1 MKKNF
6 AGLNE
11 IQTALF
17 AQFWAAYPDHSAK
30 KDAQSAFADLD
41 PDQALVTKITLSI
54 QERVRYESIA
64 SKKGEKPARWPYP
77 ATYLRNA
84 RWEDEIGSFVEM
96 RAKPN
101 AGEVKKCTCG
111 KPSMFG
117 AGVPL
122 NHCQACYADYLQD
135 AGKSQTISKRDQYA
149 SACKHG
155 LGKQKDETLAEYAAR
170 LKTIIGSPARLA
182 KSVMGRN
189 QNRVAGTRETS
200 GRPETDGRAIE
211 YLEAHADHAKRVK
224 A

>member
-17 AQFWAAYPDHSAK
+17 TQFWAAYPDHSAK

-54 QERVRYESIA
+54 QERIRYESIA
-64 SKKGEKPARWPYP
+64 TKKGEKPARWPYP

-84 RWEDEIGSFVEM
+84 RWEDEIGSFVEI
-96 RAKPN
+96 RSKPN
-101 AGEVKKCTCG
+101 AGEVKKCDCG
-111 KPSMFG
+111 RPSMFG
-117 AGVPL
+117 CATPL
-122 NHCQACYADYLQD
+122 NHCQACYADYLQEN
-135 AGKSQTISKRDQYA
+135 GKAQTISKRDQYA
-149 SACKHG
+149 TACKNG
-155 LGKQKDETLAEYAAR
+155 LGKQQDETLAEYAAR

-182 KSVMGRN
+182 KSVVGRDQSRVAATGDVAGRN
-189 QNRVAGTRETS
+189 
-200 GRPETDGRAIE
+200 ETDAGATQ
-211 YLEAHADHAKRVK
+211 YLDAHADHADRVK